1 MKYLEVITMKKR
13 IMTAAVLSLAL
24 LAGCGGKDSDTI
36 NKEAPT
42 VVADNDDP
50 GNKVTP
56 TEEADMTEPT
66 AGPIAEPTEET
77 RPVTLFAGYESSE
90 AEILSFLEGEWVL
103 HETDNMIE
111 PPDMLFDT
119 LTFDSEKLEVTY
131 RMAYAAE
138 EAVYSFSLSDLYPDV
153 PGQYNKLTLQETATT
168 PDYPYSDGNKQIEL
182 SIRLASNG
190 GYDALVIGDV
200 DDTPSHFIKDAL
212 GEDRKA
218 GDYWYFHRNYD
229 DMPGVIRT
237 ESFDESA
244 AVRKNSHFY
253 ALQYDELGSE

>member
-1 MKYLEVITMKKR
+1 MKKR
-13 IMTAAVLSLAL
+13 MMTAAVLSLAL

-42 VVADNDDP
+42 AAADNDDP

-90 AEILSFLEGEWVL
+90 AEILSYLEGEWVL
-103 HETDNMIE
+103 HETENMIE

-119 LTFDSEKLEVTY
+119 LTFDSEKMEVTY
-131 RMAYAAE
+131 HMAYAAE

-153 PGQYNKLTLQETATT
+153 PGQYNKLTLRETGTT

-182 SIRLASNG
+182 SIRQQPFPL
-190 GYDALVIGDV
+190 
-200 DDTPSHFIKDAL
+200 P
-212 GEDRKA
+212 
-218 GDYWYFHRNYD
+218 
-229 DMPGVIRT
+229 
-237 ESFDESA
+237 
-244 AVRKNSHFY
+244 
-253 ALQYDELGSE
+253 